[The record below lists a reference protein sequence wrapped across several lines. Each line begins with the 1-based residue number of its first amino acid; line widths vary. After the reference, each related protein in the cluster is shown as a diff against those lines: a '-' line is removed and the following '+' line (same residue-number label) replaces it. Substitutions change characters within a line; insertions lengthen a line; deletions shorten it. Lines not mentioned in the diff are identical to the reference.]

1 MNCVKM
7 AMIIIYSINFQQVV
21 EKLLFFLQSQKNTSK
36 NVCKNT
42 LNKKV
47 IVEDEDKES
56 SIDYDDDD
64 PNIEQRKNRWNYW
77 EALKKVRK
85 EYMAQNKEFDAYD
98 FEDYLLGQYGL
109 KMNIVNGN
117 ITDGYQIVDEKKYL
131 IFLLKFQ

>member
-1 MNCVKM
+1 MTT
-7 AMIIIYSINFQQVV
+7 IPQIQ
-21 EKLLFFLQSQKNTSK
+21 
-36 NVCKNT
+36 
-42 LNKKV
+42 
-47 IVEDEDKES
+47 
-56 SIDYDDDD
+56 DYDDDD

-117 ITDGYQIVDEKKYL
+117 ITDGYEIVDEKKYL

>member
-1 MNCVKM
+1 M
-7 AMIIIYSINFQQVV
+7 ATIPQIQ
-21 EKLLFFLQSQKNTSK
+21 
-36 NVCKNT
+36 
-42 LNKKV
+42 
-47 IVEDEDKES
+47 
-56 SIDYDDDD
+56 DYDDDD

-131 IFLLKFQ
+131 LFLLKFQ